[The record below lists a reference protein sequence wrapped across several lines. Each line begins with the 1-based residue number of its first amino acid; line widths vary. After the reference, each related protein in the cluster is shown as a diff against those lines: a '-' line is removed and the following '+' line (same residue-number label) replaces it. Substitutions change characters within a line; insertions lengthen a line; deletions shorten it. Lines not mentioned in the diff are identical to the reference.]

1 MLVKRSSSH
10 NLFRWLFAKPAR
22 MIVTSFL
29 FVDLIGTI
37 LLTLPIATLS
47 GQSIGVFKALFTT
60 VSATCVTGLVV
71 QDTATTFS
79 PFGKI
84 VIIMLIQIGGL
95 SLITITSVFLNFAR
109 RRVGLRAKLLAQ
121 ESSGSFSFMELP
133 ALLKSIFLTTF
144 LFEFTGFVLLASQF
158 VPLYGWIQG
167 LGKAGFTAV
176 SAFCNA
182 GFDLMGNTASGPYS
196 SLTAFNGNPIIMFT
210 VGFLII
216 FGGLGFIVWHD
227 LFNFYKTRKLRLQSK
242 IAIIMTSSL
251 VIFGMIFF
259 LAVEW
264 NNTGELAMG
273 LLPNWQKPIAAF
285 FQSVTMRTAG
295 FNSINMSNLF
305 DGTKLISVILM
316 FIGAGSGS
324 TGGGIKVSTFMI
336 LVYAVIAEIRGRGEV
351 IVLKNKIA
359 KSAVSRAISI
369 FILGLLVMVG
379 LSLILT
385 FTEAAS
391 LKNGTFEYLDLL
403 FESASA
409 FGTVGVSSAQTP
421 TLTSLGQFFIIPAMF
436 IGRVGPIAFA
446 ITLAIREPKP
456 TTNVYPE
463 SKIQLG

>member
-1 MLVKRSSSH
+1 MLVKRSGSH
-10 NLFRWLFAKPAR
+10 NLIRWLFAKPAR

-29 FVDLIGTI
+29 FLDIVGTI
-37 LLTLPIATLS
+37 LLCLPIATQS
-47 GQSIGVFKALFTT
+47 RESIGIFDALFTT
-60 VSATCVTGLVV
+60 VSCTCVTGLVV
-71 QDTATTFS
+71 LDTATTFS
-79 PFGKI
+79 AFGKI
-84 VIIMLIQIGGL
+84 VMVILIQLGGL
-95 SLITITSVFLNFAR
+95 SLITITSIFLNFAR
-109 RRVGLRAKLLAQ
+109 KRVGLKAKLLAQ

-133 ALLKSIFLTTF
+133 ALLKSIIMTTF
-144 LFEFTGFVLLASQF
+144 LFEFVGCVLLSTQF
-158 VPLYGWIQG
+158 IPLYGIKNG
-167 LGKAGFTAV
+167 IGKAGFMAI

-196 SLTAFNGNPIIMFT
+196 SLTAANGNPVIMFT
-210 VGFLII
+210 IGFLII
-216 FGGLGFIVWHD
+216 FGGLGFVVWRD
-227 LFNFYKTRKLRLQSK
+227 ILSFYKTRKLRLQSK

-251 VIFGMIFF
+251 VIFGMLFF

-264 NNTGELAMG
+264 NNPGEFALGG
-273 LLPNWQKPIAAF
+273 LPAWQKPIAAF

-295 FNSINMSNLF
+295 FNSINMSNLY
-305 DGTKLISVILM
+305 DGTKLISVVLM

-324 TGGGIKVSTFMI
+324 TGGGIKVSTFML
-336 LVYAVIAEIRGRGEV
+336 LVYAVVAEIRGRGEV

-369 FILGLLVMVG
+369 FVLGLMVMVG

-385 FTEAAS
+385 FTETAA
-391 LKNGTFEYLDLL
+391 LRDGTFEYLDLL

-409 FGTVGVSSAQTP
+409 FGTVGVSAAQTQ
-421 TLTSLGQFFIIPAMF
+421 TLTSLSQLFIIPVMF

>member
-1 MLVKRSSSH
+1 MLVKRSGSH
-10 NLFRWLFAKPAR
+10 DFIRWLFAKPAR

-29 FVDLIGTI
+29 FMDIIGTI
-37 LLTLPIATLS
+37 FLSLPIATQS
-47 GQSIGVFKALFTT
+47 RESIGVFKALFTT
-60 VSATCVTGLVV
+60 VSCTCVTGLVV

-79 PFGKI
+79 AFGKI
-84 VIIMLIQIGGL
+84 VIIILIQLGGL
-95 SLITITSVFLNFAR
+95 SLITITSIFLNFAR
-109 RRVGLRAKLLAQ
+109 KRVGLRAKLLAQ

-133 ALLKSIFLTTF
+133 ALLKSIILTTF
-144 LFEFTGFVLLASQF
+144 TFEFAGFVLLSTQF
-158 VPLYGWIQG
+158 IPLFGVKDGI
-167 LGKAGFTAV
+167 LKSGFMAI

-196 SLTAFNGNPIIMFT
+196 SLVAFNGNPVVMFT
-210 VGFLII
+210 ISFLII
-216 FGGLGFIVWHD
+216 FGGLGFVVWRD
-227 LFNFYKTRKLRLQSK
+227 LFGFYKTRKLRLQSK

-251 VIFGMIFF
+251 IVFGMLFF

-264 NNTGELAMG
+264 NNPGEAALG
-273 LLPNWQKPIAAF
+273 SLPSWQKPIAAF

-295 FNSINMSNLF
+295 FNTINMSTLY
-305 DGTKLISVILM
+305 DGTKLISVMMM

-324 TGGGIKVSTFMI
+324 TGGGIKVSTFM
-336 LVYAVIAEIRGRGEV
+336 LLLYAVFAEVRGRGEV
-351 IVLKNKIA
+351 IVLKNKIS

-369 FILGLLVMVG
+369 FFLGLVVMFA
-379 LSLILT
+379 LSLALT
-385 FTEAAS
+385 FTETAA
-391 LKNGTFEYLDLL
+391 LKDGTFEYLDLL

-409 FGTVGVSSAQTP
+409 FGTVGVSSVQTAS
-421 TLTSLGQFFIIPAMF
+421 LTGLSQLFIIPAMF